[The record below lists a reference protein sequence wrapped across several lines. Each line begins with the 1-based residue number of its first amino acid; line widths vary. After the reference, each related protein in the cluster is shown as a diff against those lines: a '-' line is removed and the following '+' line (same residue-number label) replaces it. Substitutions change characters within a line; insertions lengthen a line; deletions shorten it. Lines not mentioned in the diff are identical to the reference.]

1 MRVKN
6 LYIAKRCN
14 SMNPFWFSTGF
25 CVLSWPFKCLV
36 IRRLFEHHP
45 LRCHRNHWR
54 LASGIVPKSCIW
66 RSRLQEPVPQW
77 YWDDFSKLLP
87 ICQSTR
93 TILNYKEYIW
103 FHLLV
108 SPWNMPQYATDR
120 FSWGFWTK
128 SFSEGR
134 CPASN
139 LQVWWLSTCGLGQL
153 HCRSPTCQIGKRSYG
168 HSVSDLA
175 AGCNKVEQ

>member
-1 MRVKN
+1 
-6 LYIAKRCN
+6 
-14 SMNPFWFSTGF
+14 MNPLWFSTGF

-87 ICQSTR
+87 ICQSTM
-93 TILNYKEYIW
+93 TILQGVYLVSFVGFPLKHATICYW
-103 FHLLV
+103 LLV
-108 SPWNMPQYATDR
+108 R
-120 FSWGFWTK
+120 FSCGFWTK

-153 HCRSPTCQIGKRSYG
+153 HCRSPTCQIGKRSCG
-168 HSVSDLA
+168 HSVSD
-175 AGCNKVEQ
+175 